1 MKYGYVVLQIET
13 NESRSVEIIDQ
24 KANALVH
31 MNRLA
36 WSVLT
41 KRTYWQWRISRPRRK
56 CRVTYMVHIMIT
68 ISQL

>member
-13 NESRSVEIIDQ
+13 NESAEMIDQ

-36 WSVLT
+36 WSVLI
-41 KRTYWQWRISRPRRK
+41 KRTYWQWRISRPRHK
-56 CRVTYMVHIMIT
+56 CRVTYMVHTIIT